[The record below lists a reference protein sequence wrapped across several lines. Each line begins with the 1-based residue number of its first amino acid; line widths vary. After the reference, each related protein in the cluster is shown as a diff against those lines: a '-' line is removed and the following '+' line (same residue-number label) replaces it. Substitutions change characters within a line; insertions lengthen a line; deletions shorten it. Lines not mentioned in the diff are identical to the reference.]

1 MKYIIS
7 ESRINKLMKRFLDDY
22 LSKYEVIEKKDIV
35 NWGSD
40 SDNQIVYDKDNEVL
54 FVRQSLYELIRDV
67 FSIEH
72 HDYVEFIKSYMANM
86 GYFVKRIV

>member
-35 NWGSD
+35 SWGSD
-40 SDNQIVYDKDNEVL
+40 SDNQIVYDKDNEIL

-67 FSIEH
+67 FSVEH

>member
-35 NWGSD
+35 SWGSD
-40 SDNQIVYDKDNEVL
+40 SDNQIVYDKDNEIL